1 MGMQAFEL
9 AGVGILLVIS
19 ILLLGP
25 WIMRLRRE
33 RPGLFVFATAGL
45 AGMIGATISLIL
57 VDDFFPDGLEPV
69 GRAALIIGIVGG
81 GLLLSFRE
89 AT

>member
-9 AGVGILLVIS
+9 AGVAILIVIGV
-19 ILLLGP
+19 LLLGP
-25 WIMRLRRE
+25 WLVSLRRE
-33 RPGLFVFATAGL
+33 RPGLFVVATVGV
-45 AGMIGATISLIL
+45 AGMLGATLSLIL

-69 GRAALIIGIVGG
+69 GRVALIIGIVGG
-81 GLLLSFRE
+81 GLLLSLRE